1 MSQMHF
7 SLMQQGKLF
16 SFPTLTDLKQGDK
29 EIRRIL
35 QSGFSIIIT
44 IIV

>member
-1 MSQMHF
+1 
-7 SLMQQGKLF
+7 MQQGKQF

-35 QSGFSIIIT
+35 QQDNKWCDAQNGMY
-44 IIV
+44 IV